1 MVLTKKWG
9 GVPNLCYPLIRLIY
23 KYQTMRQLKIS
34 QRITTRETLGLDKYL
49 QDISR
54 EDLITADE
62 EVVLARKIQAGD
74 MQALEKLTKANLR
87 FVVSVAKQYQN
98 RGLGLQD
105 LINEGN
111 LGLLKA
117 ASKFDPTKG
126 FKFISYAVWWIR
138 QTIQQAILEN
148 SRLVRLPV
156 NKVNANHKIVK
167 TISRLE
173 QQYGREPSAE
183 EIAVITKMSEEEVR
197 SSMQVFVR
205 TVSMDAPLTT
215 TEDGG
220 NLYDVIEDEE
230 AISPE
235 QELLKESLREEVKRT
250 LAAMHPREAEILKCY
265 FGLCEIK
272 QPMLVDEIARR
283 LDISPERVRQLKEKA
298 IRSLRISA
306 KSKMLKSYLG

>member
-1 MVLTKKWG
+1 
-9 GVPNLCYPLIRLIY
+9 
-23 KYQTMRQLKIS
+23 MRQLKIS

-54 EDLITADE
+54 EDLISPEE
-62 EVVLARKIQAGD
+62 EVILARKIQNGD

-111 LGLLKA
+111 LGLLKSA
-117 ASKFDPTKG
+117 TKFDPTKG

-138 QTIQQAILEN
+138 QTIQQALLEN

-156 NKVNANHKIVK
+156 NKVNANHKIIK
-167 TISRLE
+167 TVARLE
-173 QQYGREPSAE
+173 QEFGREPSSE
-183 EIAVITKMSEEEVR
+183 EVANITKMSEEEVKA
-197 SSMQVFVR
+197 SMQVFVR

-215 TEDGG
+215 NDEGG
-220 NLYDVIEDEE
+220 TLYDVIEDET
-230 AISPE
+230 AVSPE
-235 QELLKESLREEVKRT
+235 GELLKESLKLEVLRT
-250 LAAMHPREAEILKCY
+250 LAAIHPREADILKCY
-265 FGLCEIK
+265 FGLGEIK

-298 IRSLRISA
+298 IRNLRNSA
-306 KSKMLKSYLG
+306 KSNLLKTYLG